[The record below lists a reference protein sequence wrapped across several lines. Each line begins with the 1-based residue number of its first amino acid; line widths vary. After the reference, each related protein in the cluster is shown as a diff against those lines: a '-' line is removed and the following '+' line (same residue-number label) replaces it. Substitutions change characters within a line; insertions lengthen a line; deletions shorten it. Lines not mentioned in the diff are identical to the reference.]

1 MNTMPAILST
11 AIFLLCCSLVMCKAL
26 CGLNYMNRKTPWWI
40 RFTYSIIATIGFSGL
55 LIQAQPHWWAAVLA
69 LVLTLFF
76 IHWDSLHGHNDWEKL
91 KRGHRS

>member
-1 MNTMPAILST
+1 MPAILST
-11 AIFLLCCSLVMCKAL
+11 AIFLLCCFLVMCKAL